1 MLDLRPATDVL
12 TRLVQGV
19 RDDQL
24 GEPTPCADMA
34 VGDLLDHID
43 GLGLAFTAAA
53 TKTPLEGGPQGP
65 SADASRLGADW
76 RTRIPAR
83 LAGLADAWREETA
96 WEGMARVGGLDL
108 PGEVAGMVAA
118 DELVVHG
125 WDLAVATSQAF
136 TCDPELLAAAHEFA
150 RQTVAENPNG
160 TPGLFGPPV
169 AVPGDAPLLDRVL
182 GLTGRDPTWRAAR

>member
-24 GEPTPCADMA
+24 GEPTPCPDMT

-43 GLGLAFTAAA
+43 GLSLAFTSAA

-76 RTRIPAR
+76 RTRIPTR
-83 LAGLADAWREETA
+83 LRSLANAWRDETA
-96 WEGMARVGGLDL
+96 WEGMTKAGGLDL
-108 PGEVAGMVAA
+108 PGEVAGIVAL
-118 DELVVHG
+118 DEIVVHG
-125 WDLAVATSQAF
+125 WDLAVASGQEF
-136 TCDPELLAAAHEFA
+136 TCDPELLTATYEFA
-150 RQTVAENPNG
+150 RQTAAENPNG

-169 AVPGDAPLLDRVL
+169 AVRDDAPLLDRVL
-182 GLTGRDPTWRAAR
+182 GLTGRNPAWRAGH